1 MNGLRAFVYLA
12 WKDIKIEFR
21 GKQFLIASASF
32 GILMLFITGM
42 ALDAT
47 SRLPAPWSAGLLW
60 LNVFFT
66 TAIALTRHDRKEEEF
81 GAHYALRMIPVDR
94 SVVFYA
100 KWFSTFLF
108 VLVAEII
115 LVGAFFLIF
124 NQPAPT
130 VWWSFALA
138 LVGGTAGLTGTGTF
152 LASLAAKSSMR
163 DLVLPLLL
171 FPVGIPLFLAVVKI
185 TAGALAAPGSV
196 PVVWVE
202 VLSAYDILAML
213 IPWLLYETLT
223 EV

>member
-1 MNGLRAFVYLA
+1 VNSLRTFLYLA
-12 WKDIKIEFR
+12 WTDIKLEFR
-21 GKQFLIASASF
+21 GKQFLIASAAF

-42 ALDAT
+42 ALDAV
-47 SRLPAPWSAGLLW
+47 SRLPATWSAGLLW

-66 TAIALTRHDRKEEEF
+66 TAIALTRHDRKDEEF
-81 GAHYALRMIPVDR
+81 GAHFALRMIPVDR

-108 VLVAEII
+108 VLLAEVI
-115 LVGAFFLIF
+115 LIGAFFLMF

-130 VWWSFALA
+130 FWWSFVLA
-138 LVGGTAGLTGTGTF
+138 MVGGTAGLTGTGTF

-163 DLVLPLLL
+163 DLVLPLML

-185 TAGALAAPGSV
+185 TAAALAVPGSV

-202 VLSAYDILAML
+202 VLFAYDTLAL
-213 IPWLLYETLT
+213 LLPWLLYETLS